1 MPLDRP
7 TLDTVAAAA
16 GVSRMTVSNAYN
28 RPDQLSAATRERI
41 LAVAAELGYSGPS
54 PAGRSLR
61 RGHAGTIGIV
71 LTESLSYAFT
81 DPGLVSFLR
90 GVADELT
97 EAGRAMLLVPTHA
110 GRDDQLVRD
119 AIVDA
124 FVLCSLR
131 DDDPAVAAVQARG
144 VPVVTVGSPK
154 LKGRPHIGIDNIAAA
169 KLAADHLTG
178 LGHRRLAVVGVPDTM
193 PLDVQGPVVQ
203 SRRGF
208 KLRVT
213 GFVAAA
219 AASGIDP
226 GSIARC
232 HRLEQ
237 LHRRGRGG
245 RSDAPAG
252 SAPSDGGVC
261 SERRACPGRPRGRGR
276 RGTRGACRPVR
287 HRVRRHRRG
296 SPESAVAHHDRSGPP
311 RPGSMGRPH
320 GPEPGRR
327 DPAALL
333 EEPTR
338 SRGPLE
344 HRLTGTSALSPRCAS
359 RARRSTEFVRSSPRE
374 ALAEV
379 RDVHDAQRRRRCSLA
394 VSSDDIGA
402 HARTIQ

>member
-1 MPLDRP
+1 MPIDRP

-41 LAVAAELGYSGPS
+41 LAVAAELGYAGPS

-97 EAGRAMLLVPTHA
+97 EAGRAMLLVPTHSV
-110 GRDDQLVRD
+110 RDDHLVRD

-169 KLAADHLTG
+169 KLAADHLIG
-178 LGHRRLAVVGVPDTM
+178 LGHRRLAVVGVPERM
-193 PLDVQGPVVQ
+193 PLEPQGLIVV

-208 KLRVT
+208 RLRVS
-213 GFVAAA
+213 GFVSAA
-219 AASGIDP
+219 
-226 GSIARC
+226 
-232 HRLEQ
+232 
-237 LHRRGRGG
+237 
-245 RSDAPAG
+245 
-252 SAPSDGGVC
+252 
-261 SERRACPGRPRGRGR
+261 
-276 RGTRGACRPVR
+276 
-287 HRVRRHRRG
+287 
-296 SPESAVAHHDRSGPP
+296 ESAGL
-311 RPGSMGRPH
+311 
-320 GPEPGRR
+320 
-327 DPAALL
+327 DPAAITVVTAWNNSTEAGAEAARTLLGSPRRPTAVFAVSDVLALGVLSAAANAGLSVPDELSVVGFDGIDAGAHSRPPLTTIAQDLRGQGRWAARTALDLL
-333 EEPTR
+333 EGIKP
-338 SRGPLE
+338 
-344 HRLTGTSALSPRCAS
+344 
-359 RARRSTEFVRSSPRE
+359 RSSRNPP
-374 ALAEV
+374 ALLI
-379 RDVHDAQRRRRCSLA
+379 RSSTGPPKRRRETGEPVRPGPS
-394 VSSDDIGA
+394 
-402 HARTIQ
+402 RTQ

>member
-41 LAVAAELGYSGPS
+41 LVVAAELGYSGPS

-61 RGHAGTIGIV
+61 RGRAGTIGIV
-71 LTESLSYAFT
+71 LTESLAYAFT

-110 GRDDQLVRD
+110 VREDDLVRD

-144 VPVVTVGSPK
+144 IPVVTVGSPR

-178 LGHRRLAVVGVPDTM
+178 LGHRRLAVVGVPDSM
-193 PLDVQGPVVQ
+193 PLDAQGPVVQ

-226 GSIARC
+226 GSITVVTAWNNSAEAGAEAARTLLQST
-232 HRLEQ
+232 HRPTAVFAVSDVLALGVLGAAASEGLQ
-237 LHRRGRGG
+237 VPADLSVVGFDGIDEGARSRPSLTTIAQDLRGQGRWAARTALNLVEGIRPPSSRNPPDLVIRSSTSPPKRRG
-245 RSDAPAG
+245 
-252 SAPSDGGVC
+252 
-261 SERRACPGRPRGRGR
+261 
-276 RGTRGACRPVR
+276 
-287 HRVRRHRRG
+287 
-296 SPESAVAHHDRSGPP
+296 
-311 RPGSMGRPH
+311 
-320 GPEPGRR
+320 
-327 DPAALL
+327 
-333 EEPTR
+333 
-338 SRGPLE
+338 
-344 HRLTGTSALSPRCAS
+344 
-359 RARRSTEFVRSSPRE
+359 
-374 ALAEV
+374 
-379 RDVHDAQRRRRCSLA
+379 
-394 VSSDDIGA
+394 
-402 HARTIQ
+402 